1 MHTVQLADELGPAED
16 LLGLVG
22 GRPGGD
28 FPWLLESARVEP
40 PRARFSLAGL
50 DPAAVVRIRGD
61 RLELRVRRALGHL
74 EPGPPRVL
82 PGEPFATL
90 RSLLPPA
97 PVDGGPDLP
106 FAGGVVLILAHE
118 LARTTTGVDLRA
130 LDDLRLPDLVALL
143 VDRLRV
149 VDHVAGRSF
158 AVGLGA
164 ARDRRTARQRAE
176 AARDAAAGWLR
187 RPSPSEP
194 AAPAGIPV
202 RAHFDEAGYVKAVE
216 RAREWIAQ
224 GEVYQLCLTHRLEV
238 PFAGAAEGLYA
249 RLRRRSPAPF
259 AALLRL
265 PEATLLS
272 ASPERFLRVGEDGW
286 VETCPIKGTRPRHPD
301 PGEDARLALELVTSV
316 KERAENAMIVDLM
329 RNDLARACVPGSV
342 EVPEL
347 FRVEAHP
354 TVFQLVSVV
363 RGRLRRGADALDV
376 LRDAFPPASMT
387 GAPKLAALRLLD
399 RLEPV
404 CRGFYAGCAGYL
416 DARGRAD
423 LSVLIRT
430 VVLRGGRALVQV
442 GGGIVADSVPAAEYR
457 ETLDKARAAL
467 EALGARLPA

>member
-1 MHTVQLADELGPAED
+1 MQTVQVVRDVGPAED
-16 LLGLVG
+16 LLRVVA
-22 GRPGGD
+22 GRPPRD
-28 FPWLLESARVEP
+28 CPWLLESARVEP
-40 PRARFSLAGL
+40 PRARYSLAGL
-50 DPAAVVRIRGD
+50 DPVAVVRVRGD
-61 RLELRVRRALGHL
+61 AVDLRVRRRLGGL
-74 EPGPPRVL
+74 EPGRRHL
-82 PGEPFATL
+82 RGDPFAVL
-90 RSLLPPA
+90 RALLPPA
-97 PVDGGPDLP
+97 PREPGPALP
-106 FAGGVVLILAHE
+106 FAGGAVLLLSYE
-118 LARTTTGVDLRA
+118 LARTTTGAELRA
-130 LDDLRLPDLVALL
+130 VDDLGLPDLVALV

-158 AVGLGA
+158 AVGLGVGKDARA
-164 ARDRRTARQRAE
+164 ARRRAE
-176 AARDAAAGWLR
+176 AACEDAARWR
-187 RPSPSEP
+187 RGGLPDE
-194 AAPAGIPV
+194 AAPPLAPRPV
-202 RAHFDEAGYVKAVE
+202 RTWFDEAGYVKAVE
-216 RAREWIAQ
+216 RAREWIAR
-224 GEVYQLCLTHRLEV
+224 GDVYQLCLTHRLEV
-238 PFAGAAEGLYA
+238 PFDGPPEGLYA

-265 PEATLLS
+265 PEAALLS
-272 ASPERFLRVGEDGW
+272 ASPERFLRVDGDGR

-301 PGEDARLALELVTSV
+301 PGEDARLALELGGSV

-363 RGRLRRGADALDV
+363 RGRLRPDADALAV
-376 LRDAFPPASMT
+376 LRDAFPPGSMT

-404 CRGFYAGCAGYL
+404 CRGFYSGCVGYL

-430 VVLRGGRALVQV
+430 VVLQGGRALVQV

-467 EALGARLPA
+467 DALGARLPD